1 MKCNLLRKEL
11 RLSRHPAALLMPWL
25 SALCLVPNYPYP
37 VMYFYLTLGV
47 FFICMSGR
55 ENNDVGFTLTLPVTR
70 RELVA
75 ARFGFVMLLEG
86 FQLLLACAFV
96 ALRALLF
103 DDRGGNAAGTD
114 ANLALIGEGFLFY
127 AAFHLSFF
135 PSYYKDVARV
145 GVSFVKSSTVLA
157 VLQIAE
163 IAACYTVPFWRDS
176 LDRPDPEQLPA
187 KLLFL
192 GLCVL
197 CYALATVAALRVSQR
212 RFARLDL
219 R

>member
-1 MKCNLLRKEL
+1 MMPNLLRKEL
-11 RLSRHPAALLMPWL
+11 RLARHPAALFMPWL
-25 SALCLVPNYPYP
+25 SVLCLVPNYPYP

-75 ARFGFVMLLEG
+75 ARFGFVMLLEA

-96 ALRALLF
+96 ALRALVF
-103 DDRGGNAAGTD
+103 ADRGSNAAGMD

-135 PSYYKDVARV
+135 PSYYRDVTRV
-145 GVSFVKSSTVLA
+145 GVSFVKSSVLLGLM
-157 VLQIAE
+157 VTAE
-163 IAACYTVPFWRDS
+163 IVACYAVPFWRDT
-176 LDRPDPEQLPA
+176 LDRPDPEHFPA
-187 KLLFL
+187 KLVFL
-192 GLCVL
+192 GLCAL
-197 CYALATVAALRVSQR
+197 CYALASFASLRVSQR